1 MRSRRDANVI
11 EQSVKGDPVLGVPCL
26 RKRRSRNGRS
36 CKRSRRDAVEWRKGP
51 VNDPESAVP
60 EGCKPAWAYEKRGDP
75 VVGVPACDP
84 GGTMRMRS
92 RRDANAIPEGCGMA
106 LGPDLCERL

>member
-1 MRSRRDANVI
+1 MLS
-11 EQSVKGDPVLGVPCL
+11 EQFVKGDPVLGVPCL

-60 EGCKPAWAYEKRGDP
+60 EGCKPAWAYEHVRKGGDP
-75 VVGVPACDP
+75 VLGVPACDP
-84 GGTMRMRS
+84 GGTMRI
-92 RRDANAIPEGCGMA
+92 AIPEGCECDPGGMRNGA
-106 LGPDLCERL
+106 KAGFMRETVICK

>member
-1 MRSRRDANVI
+1 MSSK
-11 EQSVKGDPVLGVPCL
+11 QSVKGDPVLGVPCL

-60 EGCKPAWAYEKRGDP
+60 EGCEPAWANEKRGDP
-75 VVGVPACDP
+75 VVGVPACGP
-84 GGTMRMRS
+84 GGTMRI
-92 RRDANAIPEGCGMA
+92 AIPEGCECNPGGMRNGA
-106 LGPDLCERL
+106 RAGFVRETVICK

>member
-1 MRSRRDANVI
+1 MGVPVSDPEGMLLNGARAPSMIQRVQSRRDAS
-11 EQSVKGDPVLGVPCL
+11 QLG
-26 RKRRSRNGRS
+26 RM
-36 CKRSRRDAVEWRKGP
+36 RKG
-51 VNDPESAVP
+51 
-60 EGCKPAWAYEKRGDP
+60 GDP

-106 LGPDLCERL
+106 LGPDS